1 MTETPPPL
9 PQKIS
14 RYEIRREIGRG
25 GMATVYLAFDPNFGR
40 EVAIKILPHE
50 LMHDPA
56 FRTRFHREART
67 IATLEHPA
75 IVPVYDFGEE
85 DGQPFL
91 VMRYLSGGSLVAR
104 IRAGPLPAEEAA
116 RILARIGS
124 ALDAAHAKGVV
135 HRDLKPANI
144 LFDQYGEAYLG
155 DFGIAQLSGGG
166 STLTGSMILG
176 TPAYMSPEQ
185 ISGEKKVDGRSD
197 IYALGIV
204 VFEMLT
210 GQTPFQADSP
220 IKMMMMHVST
230 PPPPISETDA
240 KLPPGSAAVLERAL
254 AKEPDERYQKAAEF
268 SRAFQDVT
276 AERKAPSAA
285 APTEAAGRMA
295 ETRDFARADIRAE
308 EQKKSPSAVR
318 GKSARWISWTVAA
331 AAIALCLCLGGGG
344 GAVFLNS
351 DFGKWLLAAP
361 AQSTPTVAPTATV
374 AQAGL
379 PTGTLTP
386 SVEARTSTPSL
397 APYVAGEPF
406 LLTDGKNVS
415 SQPRIAADSEGV
427 VHAFWMDKSD
437 EMNGKVFHRALAD
450 DGTWTDPGCVS
461 CLVGKPEYMYEY
473 KFASREKERACIAFQ
488 WTPNFRYVVSTA
500 CFHGT
505 GVADIEEVEMPAED
519 IDFLMDMD
527 PSGNLITIFR
537 NTKTVHAGDQALSD
551 GSLSMFSHAFGID
564 TAGGY
569 HLAWIRDSV
578 PPVLVYR
585 YSRGGDAAWSA
596 PSVLA
601 SQDIS
606 ISSELQFFP
615 GPGGEM
621 FLLIGDS
628 PGRILRWKGSWSA
641 VRSLA
646 EDYLPYDFS
655 FIAAKNGKVVL
666 LSTGYFSGNRGIWS
680 FEFDEETGNWKTP
693 ILLRKLESLMMHGFS
708 AAIGPNGRL
717 LLAYG
722 QNPDDVLNGDIYLLE
737 VASP

>member
-1 MTETPPPL
+1 MTETPPSFP
-9 PQKIS
+9 KNIS

-25 GMATVYLAFDPNFGR
+25 GMATVYLAYDPNFGR
-40 EVAIKILPHE
+40 EVAIKILPQE
-50 LMHDPA
+50 LLHDPA

-67 IATLEHPA
+67 IAALEHPA

-91 VMRYLSGGSLVAR
+91 VMRYLSDGSLVAR
-104 IRAGPLPAEEAA
+104 IRAGPIPAEAAA
-116 RILARIGS
+116 RILSRIGS
-124 ALDAAHAKGVV
+124 ALDAAHAQGVV

-220 IKMMMMHVST
+220 VKLMMMHVST
-230 PPPPISETDA
+230 PPPLIPETEA
-240 KLPPGSAAVLERAL
+240 KLPPGSAKVLERAL
-254 AKEPDERYQKAAEF
+254 AKEPDARFQKAADF

-276 AERKAPSAA
+276 AERKPLPDA
-285 APTEAAGRMA
+285 APIESAGPLA
-295 ETRDFARADIRAE
+295 ETKDFARADVRVEGPAIP
-308 EQKKSPSAVR
+308 PSAVR
-318 GKSARWISWTVAA
+318 GKPTRWILWAGVA
-331 AAIALCLCLGGGG
+331 AAIAVCLCLGGGG

-361 AQSTPTVAPTATV
+361 VESTPTIAPTAAVT
-374 AQAGL
+374 Q
-379 PTGTLTP
+379 TGILADTPIP
-386 SVEARTSTPSL
+386 SVEAHTPTL
-397 APYVAGEPF
+397 TLEPYIPGQTF
-406 LLTDGKNVS
+406 RLTDGNNAS
-415 SQPRIAADSEGV
+415 SQPRIAVDSEGV
-427 VHAFWMDKSD
+427 AHAFWMDKSD
-437 EMNGKVFHRALAD
+437 ALNGKVFHRALD
-450 DGTWTDPGCVS
+450 KEGTWTDPGCIS
-461 CLVGKPEYMYEY
+461 CLVGNPEYMYEY
-473 KFASREKERACIAFQ
+473 KFAAREKERACIAFQ
-488 WTPNFRYVVSTA
+488 WTPEYRYVVSTA

-505 GVADIEEVEMPAED
+505 GVADIEEAEMPTGE
-519 IDFLMDMD
+519 IDFLMAMD
-527 PSGNLITIFR
+527 PSGDLVTFFLS
-537 NTKTVHAGDQALSD
+537 TKTIHAGDQILSD
-551 GSLSMFSHAFGID
+551 SSLYMYSPAFGID
-564 TAGGY
+564 TEGGY
-569 HLAWIRDSV
+569 HLAWIRDSE
-578 PPVLVYR
+578 PPVLVYS

-596 PSVLA
+596 PKALV
-601 SQDIS
+601 SQDVS
-606 ISSELQFFP
+606 ISSELQLFA
-615 GPGGEM
+615 GPEGEM

-628 PGRILRWKGSWSA
+628 PGRILRWKGSWSP

-655 FIAAKNGKVVL
+655 FVITKNGKLIL
-666 LSTGYFSGNRGIWS
+666 LSTGYYSGNRGIWA
-680 FEFDEETGNWKTP
+680 FKFNEETGDWKTP
-693 ILLRKLESLMMHGFS
+693 ILLRKLDSLMMNGFS
-708 AAIGPNGRL
+708 AAVTPGGKL

-722 QNPDDVLNGDIYLLE
+722 QNDEDVLKGEIFLLE

>member
-1 MTETPPPL
+1 MTETPASA

-14 RYEIRREIGRG
+14 RYEIRRELGRG
-25 GMATVYLAFDPNFGR
+25 GMAAVYLAYDPNFDR
-40 EVAIKILPHE
+40 EVAIKVLPHE

-67 IATLEHPA
+67 IAALEHPA

-85 DGQPFL
+85 NGQPYL

-104 IRAGPLPAEEAA
+104 IRSGPIPAGEAA

-124 ALDAAHAKGVV
+124 ALDAAHTKGIV

-155 DFGIAQLSGGG
+155 DFGIAQLSGGN

-185 ISGEKKVDGRSD
+185 ISGEKKIDGRSD

-210 GQTPFQADSP
+210 GQTPFQSDSP
-220 IKMMMMHVST
+220 VKLMMMHVSA
-230 PPPPISETDA
+230 PPPKVSETDA

-276 AERKAPSAA
+276 GGRNPPPAASSAGRPGPP
-285 APTEAAGRMA
+285 APTQVFPQADAPDRSKVSGAGLGGRL
-295 ETRDFARADIRAE
+295 IR
-308 EQKKSPSAVR
+308 
-318 GKSARWISWTVAA
+318 WTPLAA
-331 AAIALCLCLGGGG
+331 AAVIAACLCLGAGGSLLI
-344 GAVFLNS
+344 LNS

-361 AQSTPTVAPTATV
+361 PKATPTVASTAAFTQTDSPTDAP
-374 AQAGL
+374 A
-379 PTGTLTP
+379 P
-386 SVEARTSTPSL
+386 SVEALTPSPSGE
-397 APYVAGEPF
+397 PYVPGKPF
-406 LLTDGKNVS
+406 RLTDGNNVS
-415 SQPRIAADSEGV
+415 SQPRIAADSGGI

-437 EMNGKVFHRALAD
+437 EMNGKVFHRALAG
-450 DGTWTDPGCVS
+450 DGSWTDPGCVS
-461 CLVGKPEYMYEY
+461 CLVGNPEYMYDY
-473 KFASREKERACIAFQ
+473 KFASREKERACVAFQ
-488 WTPNFRYVVSTA
+488 WTPNIRSVVSSA

-505 GVADIEEVEMPAED
+505 GVADLEELEIPAGD

-527 PSGNLITIFR
+527 PSGNLVTVFR
-537 NTKTVHAGDQALSD
+537 STKSFDAGNRNLPD
-551 GSLSMFSHAFGID
+551 GSLNMFSPAFGID
-564 TAGGY
+564 GNGGY

-596 PSVLA
+596 PAVLL
-601 SQDIS
+601 SQGLS
-606 ISSELQFFP
+606 ISSELQFFA
-615 GPGGEM
+615 GPNGEM

-628 PGRILRWKGSWSA
+628 PGRILRWKGSWSP
-641 VRSLA
+641 VRTLA

-655 FIAAKNGKVVL
+655 FVTAKNGKVVL
-666 LSTGYFSGNRGIWS
+666 LSTGYFSGDRGIWS
-680 FEFDEETGNWKTP
+680 FDFDGGTGGWGPP
-693 ILLRKLESLMMHGFS
+693 ILLHGLDNLMIHGFS
-708 AAIGPNGRL
+708 AAIGPGGKL

-722 QNPDDVLNGDIYLLE
+722 DNDKDLLNGEIYFLE
-737 VASP
+737 TASP